1 MTGPQPSVLV
11 EVLKE
16 YRKPQFSTWESTLVT
31 LQEILADFQYETAAL
46 MTPESEEE
54 EDLGDFA
61 QQMLRFMGM
70 WAGAARR
77 EVVAK
82 GINESGDG
90 DLVSLDSDS
99 GFGTMSWRFQL
110 VNEFFELD
118 KEFGFIENPRRFS
131 AEEYKPVLSK
141 FRSRYADFIA
151 KFMDEEFNH
160 SIVYRPEGLQPAL
173 DRILGNVIFEGFA
186 KYVSEEPIHNGK
198 IAAFSHYSVKLIRY
212 WGADEPFRDA
222 ARGRGEYE

>member
-1 MTGPQPSVLV
+1 MSTASSSLLV

-16 YRKPQFSTWESTLVT
+16 YKRPEVTFWSSSLET
-31 LQEILADFQYETAAL
+31 LQEILSEFEYESAAL
-46 MTPESEEE
+46 KTKVDEE

-70 WAGAARR
+70 WVGATKRELINTGIAKSDGEDLVVLEPGSGAGA
-77 EVVAK
+77 
-82 GINESGDG
+82 
-90 DLVSLDSDS
+90 
-99 GFGTMSWRFQL
+99 MSWRFQL
-110 VNEFFELD
+110 LHELIELD
-118 KEFGFIENPRRFS
+118 KEYGFVENPRRFS
-131 AEEYKPVLSK
+131 AAEYKPVLSK

-160 SIVYRPEGLQPAL
+160 SVVYRPEGFQPDL

-186 KYVSEEPIHNGK
+186 RYISGEEIQTGK
-198 IAAFSHYSVKLIRY
+198 IAAFSHYSAKLIKY
-212 WGADEPFRDA
+212 WGAEEPFRDA